1 MDRKEELA
9 TRIIMIKKE
18 WEPDSPWLGSLTNK
32 FAILSRVVDNISI
45 SCCNLN
51 SSILREVTVKLD

>member
-1 MDRKEELA
+1 LDRKEELA

-32 FAILSRVVDNISI
+32 FAILSRVVDNIF
-45 SCCNLN
+45 CCNLN